1 MAAIHFTVVSKE
13 EVRGV
18 ARAKQTDIVKL
29 LGQQQLKVEREALSS
44 EKQALRAAA
53 KPEIVRAAL
62 YRLITRRNLPD
73 DCVEWPELHTLV
85 HSINYMA
92 TDVLPTSHST
102 VAAAIAEDFYV
113 KQLQIR
119 EQLARAITPIHL
131 TTDTWTSPN
140 DIEFQ
145 AINAHYIGEDSKPH
159 KALIALAELEA
170 GHSGEEVAKH
180 VIQTMEWYD
189 FRDRLGFI
197 TGDNHG
203 ANDTL
208 CRAIA
213 EAVPEWSPVD
223 NRLRCL
229 GHIINLAV
237 QAFLFARDEDAIEEA
252 ERQSRRS
259 RRDIDEEIALA
270 SVKSQEGWSTVLPL
284 KKLHT
289 FCAAL
294 NRSSALNTA
303 FKKLCKGRTVHSPNV
318 TRWNS
323 WWYTITSAI
332 SLQFEMSSFVHD
344 NPQLSACELSQAEWR
359 LLRDTEHFLQPFK
372 EQTKRCEGDNV
383 TLDQL
388 QESMDFL
395 VDHFEKQLHKH
406 RSNKPFVEC
415 ITTGWY
421 TMDKY
426 YNKIDESGAYAAATL
441 LHPNKRRAYLQ
452 AAWKPKWIKPGLR
465 RAEELWTK
473 KYEKSGVMSSSTPSL
488 LTDGQ
493 SDARGATGVETC
505 YERWRQSQ
513 YAKMQ
518 THNMHSEFQRFIDSP
533 VDSIGFTASYTVL
546 DWWLEPCQ
554 RRTYPRLYR
563 MAVDILSAPAM
574 SAEAERVSDVIGLDW
589 IGFAT
594 RSNPSNNCGRPIQKS
609 NGYPIPN

>member
-1 MAAIHFTVVSKE
+1 
-13 EVRGV
+13 
-18 ARAKQTDIVKL
+18 
-29 LGQQQLKVEREALSS
+29 
-44 EKQALRAAA
+44 
-53 KPEIVRAAL
+53 L

-73 DCVEWPELHTLV
+73 DCVEWPELHALV
-85 HSINYMA
+85 HSTNYIA
-92 TDVLPTSHST
+92 TDVLLTSRST

-131 TTDTWTSPN
+131 ITDTWTSPN

-145 AINAHYIGEDSKPH
+145 AINAHYIREDLKPH
-159 KALIALAELEA
+159 KALIALAELET

-189 FRDRLGFI
+189 FRDRLGFM

-213 EAVPEWSPVD
+213 EAVPGWSPVD

-229 GHIINLAV
+229 GHIISLAV
-237 QAFLFARDEDAIEEA
+237 QAFLLVRHEDAIEEA
-252 ERQSRRS
+252 ERHSRRS
-259 RRDIDEEIALA
+259 RRIIDEEIALA
-270 SVKSQEGWSTVLPL
+270 SVKSQEGWSTALPL

-323 WWYTITSAI
+323 WLYTITTAI
-332 SLQFEMSSFVHD
+332 SLQFGMSSFVHD

-372 EQTKRCEGDNV
+372 EQTKRCEGDDV

-395 VDHFEKQLHKH
+395 VDHFEKHLHKH
-406 RSNKPFVEC
+406 RSNRPFVEC

-426 YNKIDESGAYAAATL
+426 YNKINESGAYATATL

-452 AAWKPKWIKPGLR
+452 AAWKRKWIKPGLR
-465 RAEELWTK
+465 RAEEL
-473 KYEKSGVMSSSTPSL
+473 
-488 LTDGQ
+488 
-493 SDARGATGVETC
+493 
-505 YERWRQSQ
+505 
-513 YAKMQ
+513 
-518 THNMHSEFQRFIDSP
+518 
-533 VDSIGFTASYTVL
+533 
-546 DWWLEPCQ
+546 
-554 RRTYPRLYR
+554 
-563 MAVDILSAPAM
+563 
-574 SAEAERVSDVIGLDW
+574 
-589 IGFAT
+589 
-594 RSNPSNNCGRPIQKS
+594 
-609 NGYPIPN
+609 